1 MESILDRYLEQKKL
15 YEQNGFNFENVEDL
29 VIRNA
34 VSGNIQ
40 DLPGH
45 PNITSLEISNV
56 KIATFRG
63 MNVFER
69 VQVLDASSNNLR
81 EADFEQLRTSCP
93 SLTTLTLNYNPLNRS
108 NHSPPRV
115 PQSGFF
121 DNPLHTYR

>member
-45 PNITSLEISNV
+45 PNITVSCLGTVKSNMV
-56 KIATFRG
+56 FLVTG
-63 MNVFER
+63 NFER
-69 VQVLDASSNNLR
+69 Q
-81 EADFEQLRTSCP
+81 
-93 SLTTLTLNYNPLNRS
+93 NR
-108 NHSPPRV
+108 NIPRNEC
-115 PQSGFF
+115 F
-121 DNPLHTYR
+121 